1 MPAVS
6 SSQQHYFAM
15 VRAYQTGKLKSS
27 NLPQSIVDKI
37 KKTAGSITPKAA
49 SEFAKT
55 KTKNKPDHVHEH
67 DDIDFSVLS
76 FTEYM
81 IIESELIRIFSSL
94 SDREISTINEVV
106 YE

>member
-27 NLPQSIVDKI
+27 DLPSSVVAKI
-37 KKTAGSITPKAA
+37 KNTANSIAPKAA
-49 SEFAKT
+49 SEFART
-55 KTKNKPDHVHEH
+55 KTKGKPDHVQEQ

-81 IIESELIRIFSSL
+81 IMESELVQIFATL
-94 SDREISTINEVV
+94 SEQEINIINEVM
-106 YE
+106 YG